1 VSPPPQSGRR
11 TRGGSSAGARSRSGD
26 DPPDRDELWSEQP
39 LPARDSG
46 PLRGRAGASLRNL
59 RLDPGRRS
67 ALIAVGAA
75 VLAALIASVVTWH
88 AKPTQRPLGGPISAS
103 GAISA
108 VSAVPTT
115 AGGSAGG
122 DPPGATP
129 PAGSAASPPSPATM
143 STAGG
148 APLVVS
154 VAGEVRRPGLVRLPA
169 GARVADAVRA
179 AGGPTTGAAI
189 GLLNLAAPLTDGSQ
203 VVVAGASSAVLQP
216 DPGAGS
222 AAGGVAGTS
231 AGGLSGPVDL
241 NTATLADLD
250 TLPGVGPVTAQKI
263 LDWRQQHG
271 RFGTI
276 DELREIPGIG
286 EARFAQ
292 LAPRV
297 TV

>member
-1 VSPPPQSGRR
+1 MSPPPQSRRR
-11 TRGGSSAGARSRSGD
+11 TRGKSSAGARPGSGD
-26 DPPDRDELWSEQP
+26 DPPDRHELWSEQP
-39 LPARDSG
+39 PPARESG
-46 PLRGRAGASLRNL
+46 PLRGRVGASLRDL

-75 VLAALIASVVTWH
+75 VLAALIAAVVTWH

-115 AGGSAGG
+115 SGGSAGG
-122 DPPGATP
+122 GPPGAAP
-129 PAGSAASPPSPATM
+129 PAGSAASPATM
-143 STAGG
+143 STAGA

-222 AAGGVAGTS
+222 AAAGVAGTS

-271 RFGTI
+271 RFGTV